1 MDNNLAIQ
9 DTSQGMPT
17 AQVPVNARVTAA
29 AKQVRAAIK
38 DVVIPD
44 MVKILQNDKTPVE
57 TRTKVHKML
66 IDYHLGLENMTEKTK
81 TERMALE
88 LNAFG
93 KMVKAR
99 DVTPDD
105 EDDDTPRL
113 SNDIIDV

>member
-1 MDNNLAIQ
+1 MDNNLAVQ

-57 TRTKVHKML
+57 TRTKVHKMFDF
-66 IDYHLGLENMTEKTK
+66 IYCCASIIYGCFSDHLFL
-81 TERMALE
+81 
-88 LNAFG
+88 
-93 KMVKAR
+93 
-99 DVTPDD
+99 
-105 EDDDTPRL
+105 
-113 SNDIIDV
+113 